1 MASVRFTRSGSNFLK
16 LFSLF
21 IPVTI
26 HFAKLVELCEA
37 FVKHSFGEALS
48 FSKFDNPNVY
58 SIVAG
63 CIVSMFGYSMQSL
76 NYANSNF
83 VRNINS
89 GKYYRFLSSTSRMFI
104 ILSACLWI
112 PNAVAHLCGEF
123 VGMNT
128 KLKHTEI

>member
-48 FSKFDNPNVY
+48 FSKFDNANVY

-112 PNAVAHLCGEF
+112 PNAVAHLSGEF
-123 VGMNT
+123 VGI
-128 KLKHTEI
+128 KS

>member
-1 MASVRFTRSGSNFLK
+1 M
-16 LFSLF
+16 
-21 IPVTI
+21 
-26 HFAKLVELCEA
+26 
-37 FVKHSFGEALS
+37 KHSFGEALS

-104 ILSACLWI
+104 ILSVCLWI